1 MSTKAIFVGLR
12 QLDIDLE
19 DARPMFN
26 ELTGKTSIKAMNE
39 VEKLKIVTH
48 LRTKGFKPA
57 SARNKL
63 QSKYAPKLQ
72 ALWIGAWNLGIVEN
86 KTDQALLAFVKRQT
100 GIDHTRFL
108 RHAEDANKAIESL
121 KAWMN
126 REAFVDWHLR
136 PDMQDYQRLSS
147 YRIAMAQ
154 SYKLYKELAVF
165 DQIKA
170 FNKDVWEITGLSR
183 AELNRERDWQPVMNH
198 YGQKI
203 RALK

>member
-26 ELTGKTSIKAMNE
+26 ELTGKTSIKTMNE
-39 VEKLKIVTH
+39 VEKLKIITH
-48 LRTKGFKPA
+48 LRSKGFTQKPGK
-57 SARNKL
+57 NKL
-63 QSKYAPKLQ
+63 QGKYAPKLQ

-86 KTDQALLAFVKRQT
+86 KSDQALLAFVKRQT

-108 RHAEDANKAIESL
+108 RHHEDANKAIESL
-121 KAWMN
+121 KAWMK
-126 REAFVDWHLR
+126 RKAFVDWHVR
-136 PDMQDYQRLSS
+136 SDMQDYERLSS

-154 SYKLYKELAVF
+154 SYRLYKELPIF
-165 DQIKA
+165 DQIKS

-203 RALK
+203 RELK

>member
-1 MSTKAIFVGLR
+1 MSTRAIFVGLR

-19 DARPMFN
+19 DARPMFA

-39 VEKLKIVTH
+39 VEKIKIVTH
-48 LRTKGFKPA
+48 LRTKGFTKAPA
-57 SARNKL
+57 KNKL
-63 QSKYAPKLQ
+63 QGKYAPKLQ

-100 GIDHTRFL
+100 GIEHTRFL
-108 RHAEDANKAIESL
+108 RHPEDANKAIECL
-121 KAWMN
+121 KAWIN

-136 PDMQDYQRLSS
+136 PDMQDFERLSS
-147 YRIAMAQ
+147 YKIATAQ
-154 SYKLYKELAVF
+154 SYKLYKELPF
-165 DQIKA
+165 LDQIKS

-198 YGQKI
+198 YGQRI

>member
-1 MSTKAIFVGLR
+1 MSNKAIFAGLR

-26 ELTGKTSIKAMNE
+26 ELTGKTSIKKMNE
-39 VEKLKIVTH
+39 VEKLKIVSH
-48 LRTKGFKPA
+48 LRSKGFKKT
-57 SARNKL
+57 SGKSNL
-63 QSKYAPKLQ
+63 DGKYAPKLQ
-72 ALWIGAWNLGIVEN
+72 ALWIGAWNLGIVQN
-86 KTDQALLAFVKRQT
+86 KSDQALLAFIKRQT

-108 RHAEDANKAIESL
+108 RHHDDANKAIESL

-126 REAFVDWHLR
+126 RKAFVDWHLR
-136 PDMQDYQRLSS
+136 SDMQDYERLSS

-154 SYKLYKELAVF
+154 SYKLYKELPVF
-165 DQIKA
+165 DQIKS

-198 YGQKI
+198 YGEKI